1 MVERPNEG
9 NILNTVRLNEN
20 ESGEILAKF
29 DREFAY
35 RRLKGPVAKF
45 VFLLAVAWSLVQLYT
60 AAFGVFPST
69 LQRAPHVGAALVM
82 IFLLYPAR
90 KKVIHDRIPWYDYI
104 LAFLGFVAAAYHVVF
119 YKELVWRAGVY
130 NTTDMI
136 ISVIAV
142 LLILEAARRLAG
154 PVIVCLAVFFL
165 CYGYF
170 GLYFP
175 SFMRH
180 PGLSIK
186 RIAVFQWLGTEGIL
200 GTPIQVS
207 STFIFLFILFATFLS
222 KTGIGDWITNLAVG
236 LTGNKIGGPAKA
248 AVIAS
253 AVEGTVSGSSVANT
267 VGSGSITIPLMKS
280 IGYRKEFAGAVEAAA
295 STGGQIMPPVMGAA
309 AFVMV
314 EFLNIPYITIAISA
328 AIPAILYFTGI
339 FITVHYEA
347 KRTGLLGIPKEKLP
361 DWKQLLKQRWFLSI
375 PLLGMIYLLG
385 KGYTPMLAALV
396 GIMLSIGVSM
406 ILKDT
411 RMSLNDIIDG
421 LAEGARS
428 ALPVVVSCATA
439 GIIVGIVTLTGLGM
453 KMSGGLIRLAGGSV
467 YLTMFLTML
476 GSLILGMGV
485 PTTANYIIQAT
496 VSAPALVLL
505 GVHPLAAH
513 LFVFYFGIVAD
524 ITPPVALAAFAG
536 AGIAKANPFKTG
548 VEAFKLGFAAYLVP
562 YIFALSPILILV
574 RPEGLSTPMFI
585 VRVLIAVA
593 TAVIGMICIGA
604 STTGYFVTNDK
615 WYERILL
622 FIAGVSLI
630 HPGIQT
636 DIFGSVVLAGTWFV
650 QKARVKRKAVAQ
662 WTQQ

>member
-1 MVERPNEG
+1 
-9 NILNTVRLNEN
+9 
-20 ESGEILAKF
+20 
-29 DREFAY
+29 
-35 RRLKGPVAKF
+35 
-45 VFLLAVAWSLVQLYT
+45 
-60 AAFGVFPST
+60 
-69 LQRAPHVGAALVM
+69 
-82 IFLLYPAR
+82 
-90 KKVIHDRIPWYDYI
+90 
-104 LAFLGFVAAAYHVVF
+104 
-119 YKELVWRAGVY
+119 
-130 NTTDMI
+130 
-136 ISVIAV
+136 
-142 LLILEAARRLAG
+142 
-154 PVIVCLAVFFL
+154 
-165 CYGYF
+165 
-170 GLYFP
+170 
-175 SFMRH
+175 
-180 PGLSIK
+180 
-186 RIAVFQWLGTEGIL
+186 
-200 GTPIQVS
+200 
-207 STFIFLFILFATFLS
+207 
-222 KTGIGDWITNLAVG
+222 
-236 LTGNKIGGPAKA
+236 
-248 AVIAS
+248 
-253 AVEGTVSGSSVANT
+253 
-267 VGSGSITIPLMKS
+267 
-280 IGYRKEFAGAVEAAA
+280 
-295 STGGQIMPPVMGAA
+295 
-309 AFVMV
+309 
-314 EFLNIPYITIAISA
+314 
-328 AIPAILYFTGI
+328 
-339 FITVHYEA
+339 
-347 KRTGLLGIPKEKLP
+347 
-361 DWKQLLKQRWFLSI
+361 
-375 PLLGMIYLLG
+375 
-385 KGYTPMLAALV
+385 
-396 GIMLSIGVSM
+396 M

-411 RMSLNDIIDG
+411 RMSFKDIIDG

-453 KMSGGLIRLAGGSV
+453 KMSGGLVRLAGGSV

-630 HPGIQT
+630 HPGLQT
-636 DIFGSVVLAGTWFV
+636 DIFGAVVLAGTWFV
-650 QKARVKRKAVAQ
+650 QKARVKRKV
-662 WTQQ
+662 TV